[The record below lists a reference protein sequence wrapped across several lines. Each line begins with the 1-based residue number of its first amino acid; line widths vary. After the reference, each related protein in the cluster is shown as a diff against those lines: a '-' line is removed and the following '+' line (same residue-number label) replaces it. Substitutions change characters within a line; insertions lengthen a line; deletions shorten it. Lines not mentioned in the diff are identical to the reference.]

1 MDLNELLRV
10 LWQRKLIMVA
20 TTLVVL
26 ALGFASLQI
35 QTPVYE
41 ATSTV
46 ALTPGTG
53 TTDPIFIISQI
64 DVITPLYAEAVKTRD
79 TQLLAKSLQKG
90 RDVGELTVR
99 TFSGAPII
107 KIDVR
112 SPSPAAA
119 RSGAQAVT
127 DALLLRAQRG
137 EIGLTDT
144 LALSQIDRPSLPTDP
159 VKPLPK
165 LTMLISLV
173 LGLGSGVA
181 AAVLWDR
188 LGRKIDTIDELAA
201 AAGVPCF
208 GEVPTERAISGL
220 RSPNELVNDPQ
231 YRIVAEA
238 LRDIRTNLQFTNA
251 TFRSILVTSP
261 EGRHGKTFLA
271 FGLAATLARSGA
283 RTLLADGD
291 LRHGRVAEMLEIP
304 REPGVMDV
312 LRGRPLA
319 ESLQK
324 TGLDALQLLPGGR
337 IEDDPGELLE
347 SSFFHTLYELEAAF
361 DVVVVDGTPLVPVND
376 ARLMARYVS
385 CVLLVVSA
393 GTSTRRQVRTA
404 VDRLSIIGVQVTA
417 VVLNNFQCAAGP
429 ATTGTCARP
438 GRTDLAGQRMRRP
451 APRRSSERPCCHR
464 RSGPASGGAGR
475 RSRAFHVAFR
485 SDGTSSA
492 AAANPAAASRHRPA
506 ANDVSARRRC
516 SWGDGRPG
524 DARRRPAR
532 RGGGRPG
539 RRVAAP
545 RPRRRPSPWCRPTGP
560 RPSGTRPAVGA
571 DGGFPPRRRR
581 PASRT
586 PNPRRGAGRWRTAR
600 SPPGGGSREHR
611 HRRNEGAPARGWP
624 GAGGC
629 GPGSDRRDAS
639 SGGRCRS

>member
-1 MDLNELLRV
+1 MDLNDVLRV

-238 LRDIRTNLQFTNA
+238 LA
-251 TFRSILVTSP
+251 
-261 EGRHGKTFLA
+261 RHPHQPAVHQRHVPFDPGDEPR
-271 FGLAATLARSGA
+271 GPPRQDVPRVRAR
-283 RTLLADGD
+283 
-291 LRHGRVAEMLEIP
+291 RHP
-304 REPGVMDV
+304 RPF
-312 LRGRPLA
+312 GRPHPA
-319 ESLQK
+319 
-324 TGLDALQLLPGGR
+324 GR
-337 IEDDPGELLE
+337 
-347 SSFFHTLYELEAAF
+347 
-361 DVVVVDGTPLVPVND
+361 
-376 ARLMARYVS
+376 
-385 CVLLVVSA
+385 
-393 GTSTRRQVRTA
+393 
-404 VDRLSIIGVQVTA
+404 
-417 VVLNNFQCAAGP
+417 
-429 ATTGTCARP
+429 
-438 GRTDLAGQRMRRP
+438 RRP
-451 APRRSSERPCCHR
+451 APRP
-464 RSGPASGGAGR
+464 GR
-475 RSRAFHVAFR
+475 RDVGDPPRAR
-485 SDGTSSA
+485 
-492 AAANPAAASRHRPA
+492 
-506 ANDVSARRRC
+506 
-516 SWGDGRPG
+516 GDGRAPG
-524 DARRRPAR
+524 PTAGREPAEDGPRRAAAPP
-532 RGGGRPG
+532 GRPHRG
-539 RRVAAP
+539 
-545 RPRRRPSPWCRPTGP
+545 RPR
-560 RPSGTRPAVGA
+560 
-571 DGGFPPRRRR
+571 
-581 PASRT
+581 
-586 PNPRRGAGRWRTAR
+586 
-600 SPPGGGSREHR
+600 
-611 HRRNEGAPARGWP
+611 
-624 GAGGC
+624 
-629 GPGSDRRDAS
+629 
-639 SGGRCRS
+639 